1 MRKET
6 LEIKCECGQWNPVP
20 MHKFFLKHR
29 VPKISI
35 LIPVYKAT
43 ELVRCQKCGKIIAQ
57 AGESFRPRTTKQG
70 ICKQQKGQVT

>member
-6 LEIKCECGQWNPVP
+6 LEIKCECGCWNTIP

-29 VPKISI
+29 LPKISV
-35 LIPVYKAT
+35 LITAYKAT
-43 ELVRCQKCGKIIAQ
+43 ENVTCEKCGKVIAH

-70 ICKQQKGQVT
+70 TCEE